1 MMRCIIQ
8 GTRHE
13 QASLHDDEIERQLM
27 LAALQD
33 QFRPRP
39 FQALA
44 DFFKRSLALA
54 RGRTAA
60 TLQPQSA

>member
-1 MMRCIIQ
+1 MNNQIFTM
-8 GTRHE
+8 T
-13 QASLHDDEIERQLM
+13 DEIERQLM

-44 DFFKRSLALA
+44 NLVKRMLTNT
-54 RGRTAA
+54 RGRATGAMQAQTA
-60 TLQPQSA
+60 

>member
-1 MMRCIIQ
+1 MNK
-8 GTRHE
+8 
-13 QASLHDDEIERQLM
+13 QAFTMTDEIERQLM